1 MFDFCKE
8 SLFIYHQNSGD
19 HPIIL
24 FPRASWNKKKGML
37 FSKLIFFKDEINQV
51 HQKLNPNSRH
61 N

>member
-19 HPIIL
+19 HVPEIIL
-24 FPRASWNKKKGML
+24 LYYFPRASWNKKKGML

-51 HQKLNPNSRH
+51 QYIKN
-61 N
+61 